1 MFIHLSISLLIY
13 CFSDPKNLTV
23 FFNIEKIYF
32 RIIDSIRHFKLNF
45 NVVDKLIS
53 SLFYSYSYSFSF
65 SFFLLHTN
73 LITGASQIVTVK
85 FRPDRSRVHPYIE
98 EIQILKS
105 SKSIILDDI
114 LRIGMIGKVQENQI
128 FVHYLIPT
136 ESVFSNITKFN
147 NYNNFKNDINNVKN
161 KSMINMNKKNDNS
174 LNINNEIINSINN
187 PFSSIQNNGMKKLF
201 EDSLK
206 YSNTILPGNPS
217 ITLEFPNPHDKNTD
231 PTSYTEIDTKTRK
244 MTTSI
249 PKNISSSSLKSS
261 DSSKSGGQTLGSV
274 IGGEGRVQFK
284 RILIESLIALDKRT
298 GSTAAGSFE
307 VILST
312 AARDSGIWSVGSA
325 VFNGKNNK
333 SYLILLNFE

>member
-1 MFIHLSISLLIY
+1 
-13 CFSDPKNLTV
+13 
-23 FFNIEKIYF
+23 
-32 RIIDSIRHFKLNF
+32 
-45 NVVDKLIS
+45 
-53 SLFYSYSYSFSF
+53 
-65 SFFLLHTN
+65 
-73 LITGASQIVTVK
+73 
-85 FRPDRSRVHPYIE
+85 
-98 EIQILKS
+98 
-105 SKSIILDDI
+105 
-114 LRIGMIGKVQENQI
+114 MIGKVQENQI